1 MYSPEELRA
10 LAEEHP
16 VTEYARR
23 VVSGAFPG
31 QVCKWEIL
39 ACTRHLDDLKRSGT
53 AEFPFVFD
61 VTRANRIYKHFSL
74 IPRLDV
80 PEQHI
85 ELEDWQKFDLGCLMG
100 WVHKD
105 TGRRRFRLGY
115 TRIARGHAKTTLAA
129 GLANYFMLGD
139 AMYPPGQPEYAQ
151 FEMQPQINIV
161 AVDRA
166 QGNIA
171 RGDIADM
178 ARATPAFLKRL
189 SVKNTYIRHKVRGGS
204 VEVFSRDTN
213 NKDGGRPSLIIT
225 EEWHAHV
232 NSKVHDVA
240 VSGKGKKRQCLEYI
254 ITTAGAD
261 AENKPCY
268 RDDCQYKQVLEGNLR
283 QDDVF
288 VMIREIDDDDDPHN
302 KACWAK
308 ANPFFRSNGD
318 YASALREEVE
328 SQYADAYG
336 MNNENKIREFLIKR
350 MNRWQAD
357 SQARYMSMQMM
368 EKWRALAVPAEEFAA
383 LVHGRERYLGAD
395 LSKKIDLTA
404 TGSVWPLADG
414 RFAVDAHGYLPE
426 EGVTAHERSDRVPYR
441 AWIRDG
447 WATATPGS
455 VTDYHAILEDVQ
467 RMDATACPVKEFD
480 FDPYQATHLAQ
491 DLAAYWTDLYG
502 DAAAQEMV
510 VEIRQGVQTLSEPT
524 KLFRELVMQGRIV
537 HRGNPLLT
545 WCLANSV
552 EVSDDN
558 GNIKLSKKN
567 LMANM
572 RIDAIAAL
580 LNAFVRASQRQEM
593 DINAVIGAEDWGF

>member
-139 AMYPPGQPEYAQ
+139 VMYPPGQPEYAQ

-302 KACWAK
+302 KAA
-308 ANPFFRSNGD
+308 
-318 YASALREEVE
+318 
-328 SQYADAYG
+328 
-336 MNNENKIREFLIKR
+336 
-350 MNRWQAD
+350 
-357 SQARYMSMQMM
+357 
-368 EKWRALAVPAEEFAA
+368 
-383 LVHGRERYLGAD
+383 
-395 LSKKIDLTA
+395 
-404 TGSVWPLADG
+404 
-414 RFAVDAHGYLPE
+414 
-426 EGVTAHERSDRVPYR
+426 
-441 AWIRDG
+441 
-447 WATATPGS
+447 ATAIMPVRCARKLKASTQM
-455 VTDYHAILEDVQ
+455 H
-467 RMDATACPVKEFD
+467 TA
-480 FDPYQATHLAQ
+480 
-491 DLAAYWTDLYG
+491 
-502 DAAAQEMV
+502 
-510 VEIRQGVQTLSEPT
+510 
-524 KLFRELVMQGRIV
+524 
-537 HRGNPLLT
+537 
-545 WCLANSV
+545 
-552 EVSDDN
+552 
-558 GNIKLSKKN
+558 
-567 LMANM
+567 
-572 RIDAIAAL
+572 
-580 LNAFVRASQRQEM
+580 
-593 DINAVIGAEDWGF
+593 

>member
-1 MYSPEELRA
+1 
-10 LAEEHP
+10 
-16 VTEYARR
+16 
-23 VVSGAFPG
+23 
-31 QVCKWEIL
+31 
-39 ACTRHLDDLKRSGT
+39 
-53 AEFPFVFD
+53 
-61 VTRANRIYKHFSL
+61 
-74 IPRLDV
+74 
-80 PEQHI
+80 
-85 ELEDWQKFDLGCLMG
+85 
-100 WVHKD
+100 
-105 TGRRRFRLGY
+105 
-115 TRIARGHAKTTLAA
+115 
-129 GLANYFMLGD
+129 MLGE
-139 AMYPPGQPEYAQ
+139 GESV
-151 FEMQPQINIV
+151 FPQQ
-161 AVDRA
+161 R
-166 QGNIA
+166 
-171 RGDIADM
+171 
-178 ARATPAFLKRL
+178 RL
-189 SVKNTYIRHKVRGGS
+189 CR
-204 VEVFSRDTN
+204 
-213 NKDGGRPSLIIT
+213 
-225 EEWHAHV
+225 
-232 NSKVHDVA
+232 
-240 VSGKGKKRQCLEYI
+240 
-254 ITTAGAD
+254 
-261 AENKPCY
+261 
-268 RDDCQYKQVLEGNLR
+268 
-283 QDDVF
+283 
-288 VMIREIDDDDDPHN
+288 
-302 KACWAK
+302 
-308 ANPFFRSNGD
+308 
-318 YASALREEVE
+318 ALREEVE

-545 WCLANSV
+545 WCLANAV

-572 RIDAIAAL
+572 RIDAIAAVL
-580 LNAFVRASQRQEM
+580 QWPSCAPRSGRRWTSTRSSARKT
-593 DINAVIGAEDWGF
+593 GGFRR